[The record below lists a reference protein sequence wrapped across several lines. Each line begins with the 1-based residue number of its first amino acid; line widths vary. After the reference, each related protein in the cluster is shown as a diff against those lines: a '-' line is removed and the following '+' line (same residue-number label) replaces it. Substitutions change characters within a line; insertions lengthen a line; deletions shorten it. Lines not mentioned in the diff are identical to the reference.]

1 VALKFIPSAGK
12 LTWTTILVTMDRMEA
27 WTVEVDDRAMEDL
40 RAIDRK
46 EARLILRAARE
57 RLSADPRAET
67 RNMKTLRPNPVGERE
82 LRLFGKY
89 RVLFTVSEA
98 QRRVLIFVVGEKR
111 GQCLFVRGK
120 RFTQYEN
127 HPTT

>member
-1 VALKFIPSAGK
+1 MS
-12 LTWTTILVTMDRMEA
+12 A
-27 WTVEVDDRAMEDL
+27 WTVEVDSRAMEDF
-40 RAIDRK
+40 RAIRRS

-67 RNMKTLRPNPVGERE
+67 RNMKTLRPNPIAQRE

-89 RVLFTVSEA
+89 RVLFTVNEA
-98 QRRVLIFVVGEKR
+98 ERRVLIFVGGEKR
-111 GQCLFVRGK
+111 GQSLFVRGR
-120 RFTQYEN
+120 RFTHYEN